1 MTRTI
6 MQLDNYTDTIT
17 DSLTMSMEGKLF
29 LTELSLHITK
39 GTLLLSEDY
48 ELFRSKMS
56 PDVSITLVSK

>member
-1 MTRTI
+1 

-39 GTLLLSEDY
+39 GTPLLSED
-48 ELFRSKMS
+48 
-56 PDVSITLVSK
+56 